1 VIVTLF
7 ETIRRIVQEELRR
20 LRTAELGVV
29 ESQHPHAA
37 DSDTDNYA
45 CTVKLRDSGLVL
57 RKVPVATQR
66 VGAVSI
72 PAVGELVLVQFLGG
86 DVNAPVI
93 TARFY
98 TDQVRPPASDDSQAV
113 LHLPV
118 GAAAEDAVRLELF
131 SGDRRELTFTLG
143 AGLSVVLRDDDPV
156 VELSV
161 DDGKATVRIDRDGAV
176 TLESQGAVTLKGGDV
191 TVQGDAVTVEAS
203 GDLTLKGA
211 KVNIN

>member
-7 ETIRRIVQEELRR
+7 ETIRRIVQEEMRR

-37 DSDTDNYA
+37 AGDTDNYA
-45 CTVKLRDSGLVL
+45 CSVRLRDSGLVL

-66 VGAVSI
+66 VGVVSI
-72 PAVGELVLVQFLGG
+72 PAVGDLVLVQFLGG

-93 TARFY
+93 TGRLY
-98 TDQVRPPASDDSQAV
+98 SDQARPPANDDSQAV
-113 LHLPV
+113 LHLPTD
-118 GAAAEDAVRLELF
+118 AADPDAVHLELF
-131 SGDRRELTFTLG
+131 SGDRRELTFALG

-161 DDGKATVRIDRDGAV
+161 DGGKATLKIERDGAV
-176 TLESQGAVTLKGGDV
+176 TLESQAAVTLKGADV
-191 TVQGDAVTVEAS
+191 KVQGDAVTVEAS
-203 GDLTLKGA
+203 GDLTLKSA
-211 KVNIN
+211 TVNIN